1 MRNQRGFPVWYR
13 RSEKDQEK
21 IEHHKTLRDQII
33 IYHLR
38 GGGGELVDHMED
50 QMIHGERKG
59 NQSSP
64 MEYKVQYK
72 LGTIEM
78 CVYFLPFPLPDFFPS
93 FRLPSLP

>member
-1 MRNQRGFPVWYR
+1 
-13 RSEKDQEK
+13 
-21 IEHHKTLRDQII
+21 
-33 IYHLR
+33 
-38 GGGGELVDHMED
+38 MED

-93 FRLPSLP
+93 FHLPSLPQEPGHTACDFLTALIYCIGRMKKTCIES